1 MEPPN
6 GNRLYILGDGDDVLH
21 RIEFYLLSGDL
32 VNVSRFSSS
41 VVGAIDSVKA
51 FVAATMGAEVVYG
64 GGDDIFFH
72 VPAAKYHRSDL
83 EEASARFRQLTGNTI
98 SFGVGTTIEQA
109 YLNLRRAKASGK
121 GAIVEK

>member
-21 RIEFYLLSGDL
+21 RIEFFLLSGDL
-32 VNVSRFSSS
+32 VNVSRFSNS

-72 VPAAKYHRSDL
+72 LPSAKYHRSDL

-109 YLNLRRAKASGK
+109 YLNLRKAKASGK